1 MKVLA
6 QKVSADLHHPQ
17 DKRRFGHL
25 IDVNFFKSAPIQS
38 NRGDKFIFNIH
49 SNISVIREL
58 QKQGAYIIFDYC
70 DMIHVRNS
78 LSFLFMTILWWIKG
92 KIRVPVT
99 KGQFKKQLSSVD
111 VLVVGSSAQKDI
123 CSEFRSKRI
132 DIIEDYFPEI
142 LNQQSSLTNVARRG
156 VMWEGLAGGNFGIL
170 YECFRI
176 AKKSGQELSIITD
189 EKYPLLSGLLNISTP
204 RILRLLASLSSN
216 QNYRFY
222 KWDKKNLTDNAAKN
236 EFMLI
241 PLNSNDKL
249 QFYKPCNK
257 AVLALKMGLKPVLY
271 RTPDYEML
279 SKVICVEGSIC
290 FNNQG
295 EVNGLISN
303 YPKYDISSLNEYLTT
318 RNKENLK
325 LKWKA
330 TLS

>member
-1 MKVLA
+1 MQVLA
-6 QKVSADLHHPQ
+6 QKVSADLQHPQ

-25 IDVNFFKSAPIQS
+25 IEVKFFDSAPIQC
-38 NRGDKFIFNIH
+38 NRGDRFIFNIH
-49 SNISVIREL
+49 SNTSVIREL

-78 LSFLFMTILWWIKG
+78 LSFIFMTLLWWIKG
-92 KIRVPVT
+92 KIRVPMTRV
-99 KGQFKKQLSSVD
+99 QFKKLLSSVD
-111 VLVVGSSAQKDI
+111 VLVVGSSSQRDI

-142 LNQQSSLTNVARRG
+142 LNQQSSLTNVARSG
-156 VMWEGLAGGNFGIL
+156 IMWEGLAGGNLRIM
-170 YECFRI
+170 YKCFRI
-176 AKKSGQELSIITD
+176 AKKSGLELSLITD

-204 RILRLLASLSSN
+204 RILRLVASLSSN
-216 QNYRFY
+216 QHYRFY
-222 KWDKKNLTDNAAKN
+222 KWDKNNLTDNAANN

-241 PLNSNDKL
+241 PLNGNNKL

-279 SKVICVEGSIC
+279 SNIICVDGSIC
-290 FNNQG
+290 FNNLG